1 MDGWMDGYRHIYA
14 RPARRRRL
22 APAARVGG
30 SGCVDACT
38 FCSGTHTR
46 IITYD
51 MLHSMTI
58 LGERAFVFGGVG
70 NDAMHPVNGAMQAA
84 FFMLDLNTM
93 AWQV

>member
-1 MDGWMDGYRHIYA
+1 MWCAGSFLSQR

-38 FCSGTHTR
+38 FYSGTHTR

-51 MLHSMTI
+51 ILHSMTI

>member
-1 MDGWMDGYRHIYA
+1 
-14 RPARRRRL
+14 
-22 APAARVGG
+22 
-30 SGCVDACT
+30 
-38 FCSGTHTR
+38 
-46 IITYD
+46 
-51 MLHSMTI
+51 MTI